1 MSTALPKA
9 VVAFQI
15 ITAAPELE
23 VTGSFSL
30 STMLVDAGGCW
41 WHAGGMLVACLGGLL
56 RSVQI
61 CRIVD
66 EVMKV
71 NDSH

>member
-1 MSTALPKA
+1 MRSQMSTALPKA

-30 STMLVDAGGCW
+30 STMLVDAGG
-41 WHAGGMLVACLGGLL
+41 MLVACWWH
-56 RSVQI
+56 VW
-61 CRIVD
+61 
-66 EVMKV
+66 EVC
-71 NDSH
+71 